1 MVAGPHCFSQ
11 NEGSAMTD
19 VSLPAGRFT
28 QGDFRVG
35 QVLSRAWRV
44 FSRNFFTFIVVTG
57 IASLPPILVQQPLPG
72 GPPPADPFQ
81 NFGLAML
88 ALLVAMV
95 FNALAQGT
103 VVYGAFEIMRGRP
116 INLAESAKVGLR
128 RFFPIVGLAIVV
140 SFLVGLASILLF
152 FPGVML
158 YTMWFVATP
167 ACVVERAGV
176 FRSMGRSRELTK
188 GHRWKVFG
196 LYLVILIPALIIGGI
211 IGTVILRGGAAAVN
225 TALASTLGRIA
236 NLIWSA
242 VWTAFFSIL
251 VVVTYHDLRV
261 AKEGVDTDQI
271 AAVFE

>member
-1 MVAGPHCFSQ
+1 
-11 NEGSAMTD
+11 MTD
-19 VSLPAGRFT
+19 ASLPAGRFT

-35 QVLSRAWRV
+35 QVLSQTWRV
-44 FSRNFFTFIVVTG
+44 FSRNFLPFIFVTG
-57 IASLPPILVQQPLPG
+57 IASLPPLLVPQPVPG
-72 GPPPADPFQ
+72 GPPPADPLQ
-81 NFGLAML
+81 ALGLTLL
-88 ALLVAMV
+88 AAFLAVVL
-95 FNALAQGT
+95 NALAQGI
-103 VVYGAFEIMRGRP
+103 VLYGAFEVMRGRP
-116 INLAESAKVGLR
+116 INLGESAKIGLR
-128 RFFPIVGLAIVV
+128 RFFPIVGIAIIVSLLAGFG
-140 SFLVGLASILLF
+140 FLLLF

-188 GHRWKVFG
+188 GHRWRIFG
-196 LYLVILIPALIIGGI
+196 LYLVVLIPALIVGGI
-211 IGTVILRGGAAAVN
+211 VGVAMVQGGAAAVSA
-225 TALASTLGRIA
+225 ALASTLGKIA

-242 VWTAFFSIL
+242 VWTAFLAIL